1 MKYLANEIVFL
12 YDIDIKEV
20 VPCVF
25 NKSRT
30 KIKTIQDDFNF
41 GVEILNGYNLSLKK
55 DGKEKVVNYITIY
68 TTMEKLKEN
77 AYIPRDIN
85 NKIWQL
91 IVKFNYDLSRVVVP
105 DYLLENQEFC
115 KLFLVDYED
124 LKGLLPSIK
133 ELLVKEKR
141 KNDDYLSAK
150 RTIKLI
156 QEKGRDF

>member
-41 GVEILNGYNLSLKK
+41 GVEILNGYNLSLKR

-77 AYIPRDIN
+77 AYIPKDIN

-105 DYLLENQEFC
+105 ENLLDNPEFC
-115 KLFLVDYED
+115 NLFLVDYED
-124 LKGLLPSIK
+124 LKELLPSIK

>member
-124 LKGLLPSIK
+124 LKELLPSIK